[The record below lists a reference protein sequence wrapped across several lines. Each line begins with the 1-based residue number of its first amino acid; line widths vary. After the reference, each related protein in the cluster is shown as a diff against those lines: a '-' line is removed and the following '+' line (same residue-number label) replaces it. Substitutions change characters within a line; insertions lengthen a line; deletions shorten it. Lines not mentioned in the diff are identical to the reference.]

1 MTARLQQATR
11 AEALRVGSEML
22 SEFVT
27 DRRVVRDREF
37 AEFLAN
43 HRAQL
48 DCDFARCISGGFD
61 RDREGIAQV
70 ATASAA

>member
-1 MTARLQQATR
+1 
-11 AEALRVGSEML
+11 ML